1 MSGIFAQAESDFQAE
16 MKEKEE
22 ILNKTNAAL
31 KESGNSLVEEKKKL
45 DELKA
50 RAREREELVQTI
62 KNLKRFNQELRE
74 QLSSTSQVQEN
85 VQVGEADKGLDLDGK
100 IGNIDNLFPGGVNSL
115 SSSMTQEQI
124 TLLTSL
130 ERAEVLTGRVQA
142 YQTHN
147 ALLENEARG
156 LKGRSSELE
165 ERYRKIISLCT
176 GTPEDRLDDLLDGL
190 VQAVISE
197 QKDMASSIDLT
208 RVRDFL
214 RMVQHGA

>member
-1 MSGIFAQAESDFQAE
+1 MSGVFAEADAQFQAE
-16 MKEKEE
+16 IKEKEE

-31 KESGNSLVEEKKKL
+31 RESGSSLIEEKKKL
-45 DELKA
+45 DALSAK
-50 RAREREELVQTI
+50 AREREELEQKI
-62 KNLKRFNQELRE
+62 KNLQKFNEGLRS
-74 QLSSTSQVQEN
+74 QLSSTSQVQDN
-85 VQVGEADKGLDLDGK
+85 VPIGEADKGLDLDGK
-100 IGNIDNLFPGGVNSL
+100 VGQVDQLFPAGVNDLGSTL
-115 SSSMTQEQI
+115 SQEQI
-124 TLLTSL
+124 QLLTSL

-147 ALLENEARG
+147 ALLDNEARG

-176 GTPEDRLDDLLDGL
+176 ATPEERVDDLLDGL

-197 QKDMASSIDLT
+197 QKDMASSMDLS

-214 RMVQHGA
+214 HLVQHSD

>member
-1 MSGIFAQAESDFQAE
+1 MSGIFAQAESDFQTE

-22 ILNKTNAAL
+22 VLNKTNAAL
-31 KESGNSLVEEKKKL
+31 KESGNFLVEEKKKL
-45 DELKA
+45 DELQA
-50 RAREREELVQTI
+50 RAREREELVQKI

-100 IGNIDNLFPGGVNSL
+100 ISNIDALFPNGVNSL
-115 SSSMTQEQI
+115 GSSMSQEQI

-142 YQTHN
+142 YQMHN
-147 ALLENEARG
+147 ALLDNEARG

-176 GTPEDRLDDLLDGL
+176 GTPEERLDDLLDGL

-197 QKDMASSIDLT
+197 QKDMASSIDLS

-214 RMVQHGA
+214 RMVQHD